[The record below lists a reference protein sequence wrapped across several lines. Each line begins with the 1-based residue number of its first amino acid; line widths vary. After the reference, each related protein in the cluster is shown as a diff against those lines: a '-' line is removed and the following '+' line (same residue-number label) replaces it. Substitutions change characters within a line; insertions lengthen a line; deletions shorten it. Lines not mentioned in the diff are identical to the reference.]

1 MITGI
6 NESKTLAKHI
16 SCKCNCKFD
25 NRKCNLNQKWNN
37 DKCRCKCKKHYIYEK
52 DYIWNP
58 ATCSRKNG
66 KYIASIIDNSVITW
80 DEVIDAQVETKTVT
94 TSFDEKKYNLWS

>member
-6 NESKTLAKHI
+6 NDSKTLTKHT

-37 DKCRCKCKKHYIYEK
+37 DRCRFKCKKHIYEK

-58 ATCSRKNG
+58 ATCSCKNG

-80 DEVIDAQVETKTVT
+80 DEIIDARVETKTVT
-94 TSFDEKKYNLWS
+94 TNLDEKKYNLWN